1 MTVQRISRRQQGLS
15 PIGNEEENIN
25 VSLTSRATYHTT
37 DCKCIIYNST
47 GEIYRGQMKN
57 DMRHGKGQ
65 MIYDNGVVYEGLWEN
80 NNPKHVKIYTQDSS
94 FLDMM
99 HEWLQYSVSN

>member
-1 MTVQRISRRQQGLS
+1 MTVPRVSRRQQGLL
-15 PIGNEEENIN
+15 PVEINEVYQEVDN
-25 VSLTSRATYHTT
+25 VKYRATYHTT

-57 DMRHGKGQ
+57 DMRHGNGL

-94 FLDMM
+94 LLDMM
-99 HEWLQYSVSN
+99 HVWLQYGV

>member
-1 MTVQRISRRQQGLS
+1 MTVPRVSRRQQGLL
-15 PIGNEEENIN
+15 PVEINEVYQEVDN
-25 VSLTSRATYHTT
+25 VKSRATYHTT

-57 DMRHGKGQ
+57 DMRHGNGL

-94 FLDMM
+94 LLDMM
-99 HEWLQYSVSN
+99 HVWLQYGV